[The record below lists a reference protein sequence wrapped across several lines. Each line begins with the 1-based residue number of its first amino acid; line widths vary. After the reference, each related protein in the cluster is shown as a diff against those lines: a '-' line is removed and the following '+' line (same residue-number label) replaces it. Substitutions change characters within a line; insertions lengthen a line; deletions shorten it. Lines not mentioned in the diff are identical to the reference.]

1 MADQEAAVTLGS
13 KGADKIIADARRVQ
27 DAWQRAGEGV
37 ASSVKRAGSEIG
49 SQLTQIGSD
58 ALRTVTVMRTLDMK
72 SAVDG
77 ARDYREEVT
86 RFSTQAQSSF
96 GTAKTGI
103 ENLSKATLESES
115 KVLAWS
121 KAVGRLTYD
130 YTGAAMSAK
139 ALHDESVATGKSF
152 DEMGHFGAMLH
163 NSLGVKGEEVAG
175 VLGLIRSQADALG
188 TVGGVAALQDQIQ
201 ALSGSLG
208 DMNAGIGESRNR
220 MLALIGVLGQGYRP
234 DQAKGIQ
241 SSVMGFVTQS
251 SALLQFTSGMDIY
264 NDKGEVDAGKM
275 PAALRELQKKYR
287 RLIPNKKLRMLALQ
301 GAMGGNR
308 MAAAAFERGDFTDEH
323 LGAVAGLAP
332 STGAAKAASGF
343 AESEAGQSLA
353 NQQTAQRNMRNALA
367 PLLQAQ
373 DKYGAAFAGSPMAG
387 QLIGSVLQASMGAG
401 MKGLGGLFS
410 GGAGGAVGGAG
421 GAAGAAGGV
430 ASEEA
435 ATVALAGGATGAAGG
450 VASEEAATAALAG
463 GLSSAAIAVGAFGLA
478 VAATG
483 KVLIDLGEASK
494 AKMGFGPAPELT
506 KAEAEEKAAAAKRA
520 ADEAKGHRTEGM
532 QAAFEAEQKRLGK
545 GDYSLE
551 KQKQRAM
558 EIVEAYGSGK
568 GAQGIGSD
576 TYRATGGDK
585 ALIELQSEL
594 SSGKGASL
602 AELSKVF
609 PAETARAIVAALAQT
624 TLKVQPQPTPGPVPA
639 GAQVQ

>member
-86 RFSTQAQSSF
+86 RFSTQAQLSF

-353 NQQTAQRNMRNALA
+353 NQQTAQRNMRNALE

-435 ATVALAGGATGAAGG
+435 ATV
-450 VASEEAATAALAG
+450 ALAG

-585 ALIELQSEL
+585 ALMELQSEL

-609 PAETARAIVAALAQT
+609 PAETARAIVAARAQT

>member
-49 SQLTQIGSD
+49 SQFTQIGTD

-86 RFSTQAQSSF
+86 RFSTQAQLSF

-353 NQQTAQRNMRNALA
+353 NQQTAQRNMRNALE

-435 ATVALAGGATGAAGG
+435 ATV
-450 VASEEAATAALAG
+450 ALAG

-568 GAQGIGSD
+568 GVQGIGSD